1 VSADDSLVFAARQD
15 RLDEAELLQAAC
27 QRLDLR
33 VGDASRVRRV
43 RAEVVDRDFDDGEGE
58 AVGVTLFRFF
68 RFFRKARLAQQE
80 QLSRR

>member
-1 VSADDSLVFAARQD
+1 VASDYQAVLLAGDEWLQEAVLLNVPRQD
-15 RLDEAELLQAAC
+15 FKLRFA
-27 QRLDLR
+27 DL
-33 VGDASRVRRV
+33 ARVRRI
-43 RAEVVDRDFDDGEGE
+43 RAQVVDRDFDDGEGE